1 MKKNAYKYD
10 NVWKIYL
17 ISTTKYNIC
26 AITFLLIWYSNNEIE
41 HVKVLIPN
49 LVSFPSTPF
58 VMENTE
64 TFNWKYFNKI
74 NF

>member
-10 NVWKIYL
+10 NVWQIYL

-41 HVKVLIPN
+41 QVLIPN